1 MNEPRKS
8 LYRLLPY
15 LAMASM
21 MSGGLGDRRHSDPL
35 SGIDI
40 EKEYKLI
47 QEKKSGL
54 SRSMREMVKRR
65 YESNDR

>member
-15 LAMASM
+15 MAMASM
-21 MSGGLGDRRHSDPL
+21 MSGIWQKRNNDPL
-35 SGIDI
+35 SDIDI
-40 EKEYKLI
+40 EKEYRLI

-54 SRSMREMVKRR
+54 SRNMREMVKRR
-65 YESNDR
+65 YESKN